1 MNTIWVIEKGSYS
14 DYRVVGVYS
23 TKEGAELVCARING
37 EENYEP
43 ATVAEWPLDPG
54 VEAINQGLAPF
65 TVWMLR
71 DGTTEKCVQDDDD
84 FEYTLN
90 GSLTIWRRSGAPAY
104 RGQNVQDCLMGQVF
118 AKDSA
123 HAIKIVNERRV
134 QMIASGEWK

>member
-37 EENYEP
+37 EENHEP

-65 TVWMLR
+65 IVWMLR
-71 DGTTEKCVQDDDD
+71 DGTTEKCVQDDND

-90 GSLTIWRRSGAPAY
+90 DKLTIWRQSEAPAY
-104 RGQNVQDCLMGQVF
+104 RGKNVQDCLNGRVF

-134 QMIASGEWK
+134 QMIANGEWK

>member
-37 EENYEP
+37 EGSYEP

-71 DGTTEKCVQDDDD
+71 DGTTEKCVQYDDD
-84 FEYTLN
+84 FEYTFN
-90 GSLTIWRRSGAPAY
+90 DSLTIWRRSGAPAY
-104 RGQNVQDCLMGQVF
+104 RGQHVQDCLTGRVF
-118 AKDSA
+118 AKDSI

-134 QMIASGEWK
+134 QMIANGEWK